1 MSEVATAQRELDFVD
16 SLCFAD
22 SNIERYPEIFPP
34 IDRNHPDL
42 ARERVIDLPSI
53 NGLPRMI
60 IISPSTSA
68 PAYNIT
74 TKSVYYALAMIWTKE
89 GMPTKKW
96 KVSLSR
102 IAKEMGRSRGQKVL
116 TEIKSHLKTLKVTDI
131 NFVQCYRLKDTDGE
145 MEVPEKYT
153 TILSEYEP
161 ITRVDKHG
169 KMIGGGVTVQFH
181 EDVLK
186 NLNDGNVI
194 PTNVKTLMSIT
205 CPVSTFVYMKM
216 DNILTSKMN
225 LKTGEATNEA
235 TIDNLLKMMCLYGD
249 EKYKYPSWKKQLAD
263 RIVRHLDGKE
273 LSMEGVKMYVSVSLT
288 AAAAK
293 SGGERPEYK
302 LKFAARGKPK
312 PKLTNVNSNDL
323 ADQLLQEMLT
333 VCGQIQDP
341 VKTVRTLNNVS
352 KIYPAVTIYRAVGE
366 AREEIT
372 IAESQGKKIDNKPG
386 FLHAKI
392 KAIHRDQIAVAASPK
407 PVPALPA

>member
-194 PTNVKTLMSIT
+194 PTNVK
-205 CPVSTFVYMKM
+205 
-216 DNILTSKMN
+216 
-225 LKTGEATNEA
+225 
-235 TIDNLLKMMCLYGD
+235 
-249 EKYKYPSWKKQLAD
+249 SWKKQLAD

-293 SGGERPEYK
+293 RGGERPEYK

-392 KAIHRDQIAVAASPK
+392 KAIHQDQIAVAASPK